1 MTDRYKPLLN
11 IGCGLDIPTGFF
23 VKGLRGDSILLGG
36 LAQFTA
42 VVSAGNAFKSTF
54 MHHMMLTAA
63 ARMDYGGQDAIMST
77 YDTEM
82 NIFTDRLVELSHSHQ
97 MFQDR
102 NLLDEGKWIVTDK
115 KQCALDE
122 WYQIYK
128 EFISEKAATKEK
140 EYIDTPFPSYNN
152 KDNIRV
158 LPVSFT
164 EIDSLSKA
172 ETRHATN
179 TRDTIELGSSDGNL
193 QHARQG
199 LLKHNLLM
207 DLPDRAAMGQDYIL
221 MTGHYKNDSMTM
233 QGGPGS
239 PMPTKK
245 LQFMKPGE
253 RISGVPGSFFYLLNN
268 CWHIT
273 TVSLLNNKDTRS
285 AMYPLDPKDLREDN
299 DLNIITI
306 KNLRGKAGPSGVPQ
320 DIMVSQR
327 DGILP
332 SMTEYYY
339 IKEKADKF
347 GIGGNNIHFHLEIK
361 PDVNLTRTT
370 IRQKLANDPS
380 LERAMNITSELAQM
394 HFYHRDLGDH
404 LCDAKTLFEDIK
416 AQGYDWDELLATT
429 RGWYTFP
436 NNYDTA
442 IKPLSIMDLLN
453 MRKGL
458 YKPYWMQ

>member
-42 VVSAGNAFKSTF
+42 VVSAGNAFKSTL
-54 MHHMMLTAA
+54 MHYMMLQAA
-63 ARMDYGGQDAIMST
+63 SRMDYGGQDVGMST

-82 NIFTDRLVELSHSHQ
+82 NIFTDRLVDLSHNHL

-140 EYIDTPFPSYNN
+140 DYIDTPFPSYNN

-164 EIDSLSKA
+164 EVDSLSKA
-172 ETRHATN
+172 ETKHATN

-207 DLPDRAAMGQDYIL
+207 DLPDRAAAGQDYIL

-273 TVSLLNNKDTRS
+273 NVSVLNNKDTRS
-285 AMYPLDPKDLREDN
+285 ALYPLDPKDLREDN
-299 DLNIITI
+299 DLNVITI

-320 DIMVSQR
+320 DILVSQR
-327 DGILP
+327 DGVLP
-332 SMTEYYY
+332 SLTEYYY
-339 IKEKADKF
+339 LKEKAEKF
-347 GIGGNNIHFHLEIK
+347 GIGGNNVHFHLEIK

-370 IRQKLANDPS
+370 IRQKLANDPL
-380 LERAMNITSELAQM
+380 LERAMNITAELAQM

-416 AQGYDWDELLATT
+416 ALGYDWDELLGTT

-436 NNYDTA
+436 NNYDTP

>member
-42 VVSAGNAFKSTF
+42 VVSAGNAFKSTL
-54 MHHMMLTAA
+54 MHYMMLQAA
-63 ARMDYGGQDAIMST
+63 SRMDYGGQDVGMST

-82 NIFTDRLVELSHSHQ
+82 NIFTDRLVDLSHNHL

-140 EYIDTPFPSYNN
+140 DYIDTPFPSYNN

-164 EIDSLSKA
+164 EVDSLSKA
-172 ETRHATN
+172 ETKHATN

-207 DLPDRAAMGQDYIL
+207 DLPDRAAAGQDYIL

-273 TVSLLNNKDTRS
+273 NVSVLNNKDTRS
-285 AMYPLDPKDLREDN
+285 ALYPLDPKDLREDN
-299 DLNIITI
+299 DLNVITI

-320 DIMVSQR
+320 DILVSQR
-327 DGILP
+327 DGVLP
-332 SMTEYYY
+332 SLTEYYY
-339 IKEKADKF
+339 LKEKAEKF
-347 GIGGNNIHFHLEIK
+347 GIGGNNVHFHLDIK

-370 IRQKLANDPS
+370 IRQKLANDPL
-380 LERAMNITSELAQM
+380 LERAMNITAELAQM

-416 AQGYDWDELLATT
+416 ALGYDWDELLGTT

-436 NNYDTA
+436 NNYDTP